1 MIMIFPKSAKFW
13 LKKFL
18 DIKDGPRPV
27 SRGLS
32 WLDWLP
38 VDNRGCQVFVQHNRN
53 CSCSAEKDCLQNGIE
68 NAFFFSLFFFFP
80 KRPLNLGYI
89 HEICWVFFFFPP
101 RANFSVTD
109 IISLLLSKKANRI
122 VPHFSRINKNHFA

>member
-68 NAFFFSLFFFFP
+68 NAFFFLCFSFSQNGLLILDIFMKFV
-80 KRPLNLGYI
+80 G
-89 HEICWVFFFFPP
+89 FFFFPP